1 MLIKPLVF
9 RIERRDTD
17 VYDSHF
23 PYGPV
28 AAAGLDENGGERL
41 DRYFVAVEF
50 HLAGTFKNEVD
61 FGQFFMVMHSRI
73 FPNIDDVQSGGGVV
87 RRTVV
92 FERASTAARRSSG
105 GRLSQYSRFCLNSEK
120 LSKS

>member
-23 PYGPV
+23 TYGPV

-50 HLAGTFKNEVD
+50 HLAGTFKNEVY

-73 FPNIDDVQSGGGVV
+73 FPDIDDVQSGGGIF
-87 RRTVV
+87 RHGKRPLG
-92 FERASTAARRSSG
+92 EAAGTFDRVDIVKTCYHIVCHTFSH
-105 GRLSQYSRFCLNSEK
+105 K
-120 LSKS
+120 H